1 MSVSGAGAELGRGLD
16 RVIQTLVG
24 LADTLP
30 DAERALLYP
39 ALLSQLDAADRVG
52 AGADPQSLF
61 SEDERRL
68 LDRLD
73 EMPVE
78 VPTRGR
84 GLTLI
89 VKGTRLCNLRCS
101 YCNDWRAGANQ
112 TMRLPVLAH
121 TLLKALRHSN
131 PAVLDVVWHGGE
143 TTLLPRRFYE
153 RALYLQSRFRQ
164 PGTTIRNE
172 IQTNATRIDA
182 DWAAFLARHSF
193 SVGISLDGPAEIH
206 DLTRRYVSGA
216 GSFADVLRGVAVL
229 RDHGIEPS
237 VLMVLDEEAF
247 ALGPRRIFEFFLEAG
262 LPRFG
267 LLPVKPPNDPAA
279 VPGTPAERYVDP
291 PRFMAFM
298 AELDDIWREHGDPAV
313 HIRELEVL
321 RRRVAGTR
329 HRPCTLAGGCLGTYY
344 LVEPDGRVAHC
355 DLFLGDEQ
363 YSLGNVLTD
372 DFVTMAAGP
381 AMQALR
387 EANERALAAMRACP
401 GFEVCQGWCP
411 HERYASVRHNPAH
424 RAECCGLLPLIDHL
438 RDHPV
443 PLDADGCPQPGP
455 ASSTPPTPV
464 QAPGEP
470 PRAVRKNRP
479 RERV

>member
-1 MSVSGAGAELGRGLD
+1 M
-16 RVIQTLVG
+16 IQSLAG

-30 DAERALLYP
+30 DAERELLYP
-39 ALLSQLDAADRVG
+39 AVLAQLDPADRLR
-52 AGADPQSLF
+52 ASSDSTQLF
-61 SEDERRL
+61 NPAELRL
-68 LDRLD
+68 VERLD
-73 EMPVE
+73 AVPVE
-78 VPTRGR
+78 VPPRGR

-101 YCNDWRAGANQ
+101 YCNDWRAGPDQ

-164 PGTTIRNE
+164 PGTIIRNE

-182 DWAAFLARHSF
+182 EWAAFLARHSF

-206 DLTRRYVSGA
+206 DRTRRYVSGA
-216 GSFADVLRGVAVL
+216 GSFADVLRGVRVL

-237 VLMVLDEEAF
+237 VLMVLDEEAL
-247 ALGPRRIFEFFLEAG
+247 ALGPRRIFDFFLEAG

-267 LLPVKPPNDPAA
+267 LLPVKPPNNPSAA
-279 VPGTPAERYVDP
+279 PGTPADRYVDP

-298 AELDDIWREHGDPAV
+298 TELDDIWREHGDPDV

-321 RRRVAGTR
+321 RRKVAGTR
-329 HRPCTLAGGCLGTYY
+329 HRPCTLAGGCLGAYY

-355 DLFLGDEQ
+355 DLFLGDER
-363 YSLGNVLTD
+363 YTLGNVLTQ
-372 DFVTMAAGP
+372 DFLSMAASP
-381 AMQALR
+381 AMEALR
-387 EANERALAAMRACP
+387 EANEHALEGMRRCP
-401 GFEVCQGWCP
+401 GFDVCQGWCP
-411 HERYASVRHNPAH
+411 HERYTSARHNPSH
-424 RAECCGLLPLIDHL
+424 RADCCGLLPLIDHV
-438 RDHPV
+438 RARPV
-443 PLDADGCPQPGP
+443 PLDADGIPQPRDLLPDPCTDSGD
-455 ASSTPPTPV
+455 
-464 QAPGEP
+464 P
-470 PRAVRKNRP
+470 PRRARQFRP